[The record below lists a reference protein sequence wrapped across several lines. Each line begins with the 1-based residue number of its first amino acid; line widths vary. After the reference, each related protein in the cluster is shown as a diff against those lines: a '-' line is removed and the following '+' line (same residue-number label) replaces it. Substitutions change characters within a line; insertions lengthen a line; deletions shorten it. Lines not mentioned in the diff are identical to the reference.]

1 MIRLPTKN
9 VSVGT
14 TAINIYKSTVGY
26 AIDFLLQNLSANN
39 IYFGDNSNL
48 TTVNGTKIIA
58 GGYLSK
64 DNWLGDLWVIADG
77 ASSDARLVY
86 QTKPL
91 SIYINEQNVIVVR
104 GARNDP

>member
-1 MIRLPTKN
+1 MPTKT

-39 IYFGDNSNL
+39 LYFGDNSNL
-48 TTVNGTKIIA
+48 TTTNGTKIIA

-64 DNWLGDLWVIADG
+64 DGWLGDLWVIADA
-77 ASSDARLVY
+77 ASSDVRLVY
-86 QTKPL
+86 QTRPL
-91 SIYINEQNVIVVR
+91 SIYINEVNQIIVR
-104 GARNDP
+104 GARGDP